1 MLRYFFF
8 LLPLLCVATANSQPI
23 FRWPME
29 GTLGKDFFV
38 VNYVDHDSAAGL
50 LRDHHCGVQTYD
62 GHQGTDIALPSFRQM
77 DSGVTIVAA
86 APGRVFGVVDTAFDR
101 NKVSVISRGFGNWI
115 GIAHPGGIY
124 SYYAHIRRGSA
135 TVNVGDSVQPG
146 TPIALVGSAG
156 NSTDPHLHFEV
167 WNDSALIDPFAGPCN
182 STGSRWI
189 AQPEYDTTF
198 GVIHHGLL
206 GWVPTL
212 DTLREYPPRPN
223 APFSPLADTV
233 ITVWIHE
240 YGVRAGDTSRIEWR
254 RSTGE
259 LWYEWTFA
267 HDAGYR
273 YYYWWSYI
281 ATPPAGDWH
290 VRYFLNNRLAASDS
304 FSVQGLSSVAQ
315 PAAAGISVRYN
326 ASSHRVAVQLP
337 EAVGIPVRLQLFDV
351 AGSHIGTANAETDAA
366 GVAQIELGSWDI
378 PHGLY
383 ALQVVAG
390 GKQFGCIINY

>member
-233 ITVWIHE
+233 ITFWIHE

-304 FSVQGLSSVAQ
+304 FSVQGVSAVAQ
-315 PAAAGISVRYN
+315 PSVAGISVRYN

-351 AGSHIGTANAETDAA
+351 AGNHIGTANAETDAA
-366 GVAQIELGSWDI
+366 GVAQLPLGSWDI

-390 GKQFGCIINY
+390 GKQFGGIINY

>member
-212 DTLREYPPRPN
+212 DTLREYPPRPT

-233 ITVWIHE
+233 ITFWIHE

-304 FSVQGLSSVAQ
+304 FSVQGLSSVVQ
-315 PAAAGISVRYN
+315 PSVAGISVRYN

-337 EAVGIPVRLQLFDV
+337 EAVGISVRLQLFDV
-351 AGSHIGTANAETDAA
+351 AGNHIGTANAETDAA
-366 GVAQIELGSWDI
+366 GIAQIELGSWDI